1 MHISLLLMDCSFCLR
16 NAEDMRSGMP
26 DMSSSNSTYDCARY
40 EDLDRQP
47 VLKRVNLSE
56 CECEICLI
64 GLAIHVEESYLRGP
78 RLYPNM
84 VHRQISGSVQLL
96 RIAFSF
102 PQGCAPTTATT
113 TASAQASARTR
124 GHGADHLE

>member
-26 DMSSSNSTYDCARY
+26 DMSSSNTYDCARY
-40 EDLDRQP
+40 EDLDQQP

-64 GLAIHVEESYLRGP
+64 GLALDYTQIWEIARSVE
-78 RLYPNM
+78 
-84 VHRQISGSVQLL
+84 
-96 RIAFSF
+96 AFSF
-102 PQGCAPTTATT
+102 FG
-113 TASAQASARTR
+113 
-124 GHGADHLE
+124 